1 MALKKSQ
8 NVVSSQRENY
18 QNGVPGLFL
27 EFLIMFTVPLIL
39 VSLSLGPESHFDA
52 LLSTVTNNECFNV
65 ALKEFLTKERE
76 NFLAVRTIIAKKS
89 I

>member
-1 MALKKSQ
+1 M
-8 NVVSSQRENY
+8 Y
-18 QNGVPGLFL
+18 C
-27 EFLIMFTVPLIL
+27 
-39 VSLSLGPESHFDA
+39 HFDA

-65 ALKEFLTKERE
+65 ALKEFLTQERE

>member
-1 MALKKSQ
+1 
-8 NVVSSQRENY
+8 
-18 QNGVPGLFL
+18 
-27 EFLIMFTVPLIL
+27 MFM
-39 VSLSLGPESHFDA
+39 FDA

-89 I
+89 IYSSRDADRFKPMKDE